1 MCRDVHRT
9 RHPEREVV
17 GQETRCRD
25 FKTAGGSIWLDRHA
39 NHHPASRD
47 ADPRPSIADL
57 DPVRPRIPGDN
68 GLESIL
74 LKPDV
79 PAARLA
85 KIDRKDTAGG
95 ALADQKGSAIR
106 MHRASVHEKR
116 VRKFAPLSDRAV
128 PLHSV
133 DISGPLAQR
142 PGGYP
147 KHTAGIKRK
156 SHGRCWHLR
165 KWGRRA
171 CRRIVAIDAIVRI
184 DGDEYCTLSVD
195 REVLQESARPPRR
208 DCSQDRGKLSPIVI
222 RIIVFSELC
231 GYGLVCM
238 GCHDRVPFCH
248 VIAASWEIRSISIV
262 DSDLRSAAIN
272 E

>member
-1 MCRDVHRT
+1 MYTEPDIPNAKSSAKRRV
-9 RHPEREVV
+9 
-17 GQETRCRD
+17 
-25 FKTAGGSIWLDRHA
+25 AAI
-39 NHHPASRD
+39 SRLP
-47 ADPRPSIADL
+47 ADPSGWIGTRTIIRRPETLIHAHPSRILIPFA
-57 DPVRPRIPGDN
+57 RIPGDN

-106 MHRASVHEKR
+106 MHRASVHENR

-133 DISGPLAQR
+133 DIPGPLAQR

-195 REVLQESARPPRR
+195 REILQE
-208 DCSQDRGKLSPIVI
+208 RG
-222 RIIVFSELC
+222 
-231 GYGLVCM
+231 
-238 GCHDRVPFCH
+238 
-248 VIAASWEIRSISIV
+248 ASTSR
-262 DSDLRSAAIN
+262 L
-272 E
+272 